1 MTGAAEFTELESS
14 VVRTILVR
22 RITQG
27 PFPAV
32 AAGAP
37 FSNRISYR

>member
-27 PFPAV
+27 LLSAV
-32 AAGAP
+32 GAVLI
-37 FSNRISYR
+37 SNRIGYR